1 MKTPTARQHED
12 AYNERLKALR
22 RGDLN
27 VDIFRMMGSDVPLP
41 IIAHRLEVYPYHLG
55 LFVDRVFNSFR
66 EPDDSIKPFPWEKM
80 VIVK

>member
-22 RGDLN
+22 RGDLD
-27 VDIFRMMGSDVPLP
+27 VDIFRMMGEGVSLQV
-41 IIAHRLEVYPYHLG
+41 IAHRLEIYPYHLG
-55 LFVDRVFNSFR
+55 LHTDRVLSAFR
-66 EPDDSIKPFPWEKM
+66 EPDDTIKSFPWEKM